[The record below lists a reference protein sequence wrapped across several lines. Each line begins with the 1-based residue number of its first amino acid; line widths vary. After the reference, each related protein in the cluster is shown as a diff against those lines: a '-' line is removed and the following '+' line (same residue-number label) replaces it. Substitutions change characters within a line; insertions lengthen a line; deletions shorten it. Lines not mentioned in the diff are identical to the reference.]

1 MSMVSV
7 EIPEQ
12 QVIMSM
18 TTLIAQVPDS
28 LYRQIV
34 QLAGQESMSLDQFV
48 ALALSAQLSVW
59 QTKQYLDGRAE
70 RGDWNRF
77 NEILSRVPDQEPAQ
91 EDRLD

>member
-1 MSMVSV
+1 
-7 EIPEQ
+7 
-12 QVIMSM
+12 M

-48 ALALSAQLSVW
+48 ALALSAQLSAW
-59 QTKQYLDGRAE
+59 QAKQYLEQRAE
-70 RGDWNRF
+70 RGDWGKF
-77 NEILSRVPDQEPAQ
+77 TEILNRAPDQEPAA